1 MNQTADPE
9 LVKHAVVNV
18 DTQCVGPS
26 LGESRSTYSW
36 STLLQRL
43 RYSCQLETEIDKDG
57 FTKWSN
63 AGE

>member
-26 LGESRSTYSW
+26 LGESRSTHSW

-43 RYSCQLETEIDKDG
+43 LYSCQLETEIDKDG
-57 FTKWSN
+57 FRKWSN